1 MLWEANQ
8 QQRKECIFEEEWLT
22 HILKRLAESIQDKW
36 RNTDN
41 EKAELLQTYR
51 YGELSQQLA
60 GELLLIV
67 DMIIH
72 EYITAPSSRRKE
84 MLCHLEGRLSELFA
98 TMTRCEQL
106 VNLLNGRNKLVA
118 FTMSISDHKKVKILY
133 QEVKIR
139 GEDIEH
145 TTQRGIT
152 RLKTFWPE
160 CRYHV
165 PGANDNQSGQNAET
179 SNRDSPSPVGPAVIP
194 SSSTALSDRSSPIY
208 TITPTHTMSH
218 AVVNDSAFN
227 SVGGHMYNTTFIT
240 MEGFEVNKDECKCT
254 SNQPA
259 QEAMMGNSLMS
270 KAFEIID

>member
-22 HILKRLAESIQDKW
+22 HILKRLAESIQDKL

-51 YGELSQQLA
+51 YGKLSQQLA

-98 TMTRCEQL
+98 TMGRCEQL
-106 VNLLNGRNKLVA
+106 VNLLNGRNRLVA
-118 FTMSISDHKKVKILY
+118 FTMSISDFKKIKILY

-139 GEDIEH
+139 GEDIE
-145 TTQRGIT
+145 RGIT

-160 CRYHV
+160 YEYHV
-165 PGANDNQSGQNAET
+165 QAAANDNQSGRTAET
-179 SNRDSPSPVGPAVIP
+179 RDSPLPVRPAVIP

-227 SVGGHMYNTTFIT
+227 SVGGHMYNTTVSDHSQW
-240 MEGFEVNKDECKCT
+240 EGLIFERTVIHNLEVHYHGGLRGE
-254 SNQPA
+254 QR
-259 QEAMMGNSLMS
+259 
-270 KAFEIID
+270 